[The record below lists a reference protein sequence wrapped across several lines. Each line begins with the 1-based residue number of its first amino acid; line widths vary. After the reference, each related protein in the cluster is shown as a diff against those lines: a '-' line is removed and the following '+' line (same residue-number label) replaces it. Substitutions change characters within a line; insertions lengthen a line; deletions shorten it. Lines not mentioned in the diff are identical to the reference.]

1 MKYKKMMLLSM
12 VIAFVTAFILPKME
26 EGYGL
31 PLAWIIYHGEKS
43 IANAIQLFHFS
54 NFSSTSF
61 DLAILLV
68 NSFIIYFILLIL
80 FKVLNK
86 VNADFQ

>member
-12 VIAFVTAFILPKME
+12 VIAFSTAFIVPKIN
-26 EGYGL
+26 EGFGL
-31 PLAWIIYHGEKS
+31 PLAWVIYHGDKS
-43 IANAIQLFHFS
+43 IDNAIQLFHFS

-61 DLAILLV
+61 DLTTLLV

-80 FKVLNK
+80 YKILNK
-86 VNADFQ
+86 VNADVQ